1 VSKVY
6 EKINHQ
12 MADWIGRQP
21 IFFVASAPLS
31 EHGRVNVSPKGL
43 MGTLVVLDPHR
54 IAYLDYTGT
63 GAETIAHVR
72 ENGRITVMFCAFEG
86 RPKIVRLYGRGRYT
100 IPGEPEFDELRE
112 LFDKTTT
119 AGQRSII
126 IVDVERITDSC
137 GWSVPLMD
145 YREDRT
151 VLDLHNERRD
161 DAYFDNYW
169 QTTNADSI
177 DGLPAL
183 RSAAEP
189 GHGSEAESERVPE
202 RVPEPAPEHLV
213 VSASGRTA

>member
-1 VSKVY
+1 MSKVY

-12 MADWIGRQP
+12 MRDWILRQP
-21 IFFVASAPLS
+21 VFFVATAPLAG
-31 EHGRVNVSPKGL
+31 EGRVNVSPKGL
-43 MGTLVVLDPHR
+43 HGTLVVLGPHR

-100 IPGEPEFDELRE
+100 VPGEPEFEELRGH
-112 LFDKTTT
+112 FAKTTT
-119 AGQRSII
+119 AGQRSIVV
-126 IVDVERITDSC
+126 VDVERIADAC

-145 YREDRT
+145 YRADRD

-161 DAYFDNYW
+161 DAYFENYW

-183 RSAAEP
+183 RADAEQATVAFATA
-189 GHGSEAESERVPE
+189 GSGSG
-202 RVPEPAPEHLV
+202 
-213 VSASGRTA
+213 STSSGRAR

>member
-1 VSKVY
+1 MSKVY

-12 MADWIGRQP
+12 MAGWIHRQP
-21 IFFVASAPLS
+21 IFFVASAPLAAS
-31 EHGRVNVSPKGL
+31 GRVNVSPKGL
-43 MGTLVVLDPHR
+43 MGTLVVLDPHS

-63 GAETIAHVR
+63 GAETIAHLR

-100 IPGEPEFDELRE
+100 VPGEPEFDKLRE
-112 LFDKTTT
+112 LFEKTTT

-126 IVDVERITDSC
+126 IVDIDRITDSC

-145 YREDRT
+145 YREDRA

-161 DAYFDNYW
+161 DAYFEKYW

-183 RSAAEP
+183 RSEPEPEP
-189 GHGSEAESERVPE
+189 GLAPEPESEY
-202 RVPEPAPEHLV
+202 LV
-213 VSASGRTA
+213 VSASGSNE

>member
-6 EKINHQ
+6 DKINHQ
-12 MADWIGRQP
+12 MAAWIHRQP

-31 EHGRVNVSPKGL
+31 ALGRVNVSPKGL
-43 MGTLVVLDPHR
+43 TGTLVVLGPHS

-63 GAETIAHVR
+63 GAETIAHLR

-86 RPKIVRLYGRGRYT
+86 RPKIVRLYGHGRYT
-100 IPGEPEFDELRE
+100 VPGEPEFDQLRQ
-112 LFDKTTT
+112 LFEKTTT

-126 IVDVERITDSC
+126 VVDVERITDSC

-161 DAYFDNYW
+161 DAYFEKYW
-169 QTTNADSI
+169 HTTNADSI

-183 RSAAEP
+183 RSAAGPEP
-189 GHGSEAESERVPE
+189 GHVAG
-202 RVPEPAPEHLV
+202 
-213 VSASGRTA
+213 SASGRAQ